1 MGKYKAKIIQDI
13 ENLQMEYGECKI
25 DTNEF
30 VKRLNELG
38 IYTSEEVDFHL
49 AEAEDSRFEYKMD
62 QAAEQAKGE
71 TVIAMPFPEKD
82 AG

>member
-1 MGKYKAKIIQDI
+1 MGKYKTQIIEDI
-13 ENLQMEYGECKI
+13 ENLQIEYGECKI

-30 VKRLNELG
+30 VKRLNDLG

-62 QAAEQAKGE
+62 KAAEQAKGE

>member
-1 MGKYKAKIIQDI
+1 MGKVKSQLVQDI
-13 ENLQMEYGECKI
+13 ENLQIEYGECKI

-30 VKRLNELG
+30 VKRLNDLG

-49 AEAEDSRFEYKMD
+49 AVAEDSRFEHKMD
-62 QAAEQAKGE
+62 KAAEQAKDE

>member
-1 MGKYKAKIIQDI
+1 MGKYKAQIIEDI

-30 VKRLNELG
+30 VKRLNDLG

-49 AEAEDSRFEYKMD
+49 AVAEDSRFEHKMD
-62 QAAEQAKGE
+62 KAAEQAKNE

>member
-1 MGKYKAKIIQDI
+1 MGKYKAQIIEDI
-13 ENLQMEYGECKI
+13 ENLQVEYGECKI

-30 VKRLNELG
+30 VKRLNDLG

-49 AEAEDSRFEYKMD
+49 AVAEDSRFEYKMD
-62 QAAEQAKGE
+62 KAAEQTKNE

>member
-1 MGKYKAKIIQDI
+1 MGKVKSQLVQDI

-62 QAAEQAKGE
+62 QAAKQAKDE
-71 TVIAMPFPEKD
+71 TITSMPFPEKD

>member
-1 MGKYKAKIIQDI
+1 MGKYKAQIIQDI
-13 ENLQMEYGECKI
+13 ENLQIEYGECKI

-30 VKRLNELG
+30 VKRLNDLG

-49 AEAEDSRFEYKMD
+49 AVAEDSRFEHKMD
-62 QAAEQAKGE
+62 KAAEQAKGK